1 MLFNRLST
9 CVLGVAFI
17 LNFIMFLF
25 NFHISF
31 IRQPCA
37 SNENTCY
44 SLNRLPSVFNYSI
57 NSATPRLCIVIRVYG
72 QQIGYLSVLALSLY
86 HSGLE
91 NDRIFI
97 INTDNR
103 TDIQLLIQT
112 ISYINNFVSRMDYV
126 TLIDLGVHSAKND
139 YGYDMTDRMLSYL
152 YNNHVQ
158 PAVSICHYVTFTNG
172 DNFYARSFGKKV
184 LPHMKAGRDII
195 AWGFISHYSWPG
207 LKEVID
213 YNNLT
218 APRIFDDGSNKCINA
233 ALRVEGVDLGA
244 VAYRLA
250 FLKEHQLYF
259 CSSVGTCSFV
269 ADGLFIEK
277 AAKLTN
283 ASVLLR
289 QTLFVHQ

>member
-1 MLFNRLST
+1 
-9 CVLGVAFI
+9 
-17 LNFIMFLF
+17 
-25 NFHISF
+25 
-31 IRQPCA
+31 
-37 SNENTCY
+37 
-44 SLNRLPSVFNYSI
+44 LP
-57 NSATPRLCIVIRVYG
+57 
-72 QQIGYLSVLALSLY
+72 VLALSLY
-86 HSGLE
+86 HAGLE

-103 TDIQLLIQT
+103 TDIQLLSQT
-112 ISYINNFVSRMDYV
+112 ISYINNLVSRMNYV

-139 YGYDMTDRMLSYL
+139 YGYDMTDRALSYL

-158 PAVSICHYVTFTNG
+158 PAVSICQYVTFTNG
-172 DNFYARSFGKKV
+172 DNFYSQSFGKKV

-195 AWGFISHYSWPG
+195 AWGFISHHSWPA

-213 YNNLT
+213 YKNLT
-218 APRIFDDGSNKCINA
+218 VPRISDDGSNKCINI
-233 ALRVEGVDLGA
+233 ALRVKEADLGA

-259 CSSVGTCSFV
+259 CSPDGTCSFV

-277 AAKLTN
+277 AAKLTS

-289 QTLFVHQ
+289 QTLFAHQ